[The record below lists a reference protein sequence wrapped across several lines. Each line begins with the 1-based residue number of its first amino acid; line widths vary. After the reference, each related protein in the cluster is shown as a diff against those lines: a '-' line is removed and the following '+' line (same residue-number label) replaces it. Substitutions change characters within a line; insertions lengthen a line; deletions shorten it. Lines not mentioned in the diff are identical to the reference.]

1 MHPPPQALSALSFPS
16 LSLPPPSLSSK
27 SIPTTKIPTFFFP
40 KLPLAIPKFP
50 LHVLHCT
57 PKPTQQEQQILQFVA
72 DSKDNTLPCVRTFE
86 NDLARLSLVGSV
98 RFDQALT
105 AAAADGGRAAS
116 EHLESG
122 VPAMVVETIFPGPAD
137 EHATVSTRLFLPAK
151 KVKEKA
157 IRLKRSFKKD
167 VLSDTTSQNIL
178 SMTFR
183 QVVLQQIWNFELVV
197 FRPGTERNMKDLD
210 NPREEVPASFFL
222 GSSDEQV
229 ISLLAEALCIA
240 ALQNTERLFLDDFM
254 GNGSG
259 GFFSWLRKPQ
269 RIASRDSSV
278 VIYKL
283 FEDEIVENA
292 KSLLENFNSSKERF
306 QGIKVKRKYRWWTPL
321 AHSKLEKIGGP
332 EFSAWTSEHV
342 PAYRLQIDAD
352 KVKDAKFEG
361 WRESSGNRREV
372 LLTHSQMVGLAEIF
386 DMYYEDIYT
395 MPNKELSCG
404 VVSNFTNLSKKKRSS
419 YLMNVLSV
427 TLVSGIFL
435 ISISALSQFSLPHL
449 RKGRMHAQENSFLPS
464 SEIQFAA
471 NEPLDAA
478 KLQEFC
484 ILICKKMKDSF
495 GWPGDIVTDQKIGAW
510 IGEIPTYFKMMDE
523 VDAASEENSNDS
535 TPIQNID
542 TDLKSSAQDIASY
555 QVVLSTDGKIVG
567 FQPTSGVGV
576 NHWAANPLAK
586 ELYGGRNLSPGF
598 IEPGLKIHF
607 PNEVILIELLVSVN
621 SDAYFAL
628 ARPVR

>member
-1 MHPPPQALSALSFPS
+1 MSPPC
-16 LSLPPPSLSSK
+16 PPL
-27 SIPTTKIPTFFFP
+27 
-40 KLPLAIPKFP
+40 
-50 LHVLHCT
+50 
-57 PKPTQQEQQILQFVA
+57 
-72 DSKDNTLPCVRTFE
+72 TFE

-254 GNGSG
+254 GN
-259 GFFSWLRKPQ
+259 
-269 RIASRDSSV
+269 
-278 VIYKL
+278 
-283 FEDEIVENA
+283 DEIVENA
-292 KSLLENFNSSKERF
+292 KSLFENFNSSKERF

-464 SEIQFAA
+464 SEIQFAV

-523 VDAASEENSNDS
+523 ADAASEENSNDS
-535 TPIQNID
+535 TPIQKID

>member
-1 MHPPPQALSALSFPS
+1 
-16 LSLPPPSLSSK
+16 
-27 SIPTTKIPTFFFP
+27 
-40 KLPLAIPKFP
+40 
-50 LHVLHCT
+50 
-57 PKPTQQEQQILQFVA
+57 
-72 DSKDNTLPCVRTFE
+72 
-86 NDLARLSLVGSV
+86 
-98 RFDQALT
+98 
-105 AAAADGGRAAS
+105 
-116 EHLESG
+116 
-122 VPAMVVETIFPGPAD
+122 MV
-137 EHATVSTRLFLPAK
+137 
-151 KVKEKA
+151 
-157 IRLKRSFKKD
+157 
-167 VLSDTTSQNIL
+167 
-178 SMTFR
+178 
-183 QVVLQQIWNFELVV
+183 
-197 FRPGTERNMKDLD
+197 
-210 NPREEVPASFFL
+210 
-222 GSSDEQV
+222 
-229 ISLLAEALCIA
+229 
-240 ALQNTERLFLDDFM
+240 
-254 GNGSG
+254 
-259 GFFSWLRKPQ
+259 FFSWLQKPQ
-269 RIASRDSSV
+269 RIVSRDSSV

-306 QGIKVKRKYRWWTPL
+306 QGIKVKRKYKWWTPL
-321 AHSKLEKIGGP
+321 AYSKLEKIGGP

-342 PAYRLQIDAD
+342 PAYRLQVDAD

-361 WRESSGNRREV
+361 WRESSGNRWEV

-395 MPNKELSCG
+395 MPNEELSCG

-419 YLMNVLSV
+419 SLMNVLSV

-435 ISISALSQFSLPHL
+435 VSISALSQFGLPHL
-449 RKGRMHAQENSFLPS
+449 RKGRMYAQENSSLPS
-464 SEIQFAA
+464 SEIQFAV
-471 NEPLDAA
+471 NESLDAA

-495 GWPGDIVTDQKIGAW
+495 GWPGNIVTDKKIGAW
-510 IGEIPTYFKMMDE
+510 IGEIPAYFKTMDE
-523 VDAASEENSNDS
+523 AGAASEENSTDS
-535 TPIQNID
+535 TPIQKID
-542 TDLKSSAQDIASY
+542 ADLKSSAQDIASY

-621 SDAYFAL
+621 SDANFAL

>member
-1 MHPPPQALSALSFPS
+1 MGL
-16 LSLPPPSLSSK
+16 
-27 SIPTTKIPTFFFP
+27 
-40 KLPLAIPKFP
+40 
-50 LHVLHCT
+50 
-57 PKPTQQEQQILQFVA
+57 
-72 DSKDNTLPCVRTFE
+72 TFE

-98 RFDQALT
+98 RFDQGLT

-210 NPREEVPASFFL
+210 NPREFSYSFHIRRFLLLSFL

-259 GFFSWLRKPQ
+259 GVFSWLRKPQ

-464 SEIQFAA
+464 SEIQFAV

-478 KLQEFC
+478 RLQEFC

-523 VDAASEENSNDS
+523 ADAASEENSNDS
-535 TPIQNID
+535 TPIQKID

>member
-1 MHPPPQALSALSFPS
+1 MHPPPQALSPLSFPL
-16 LSLPPPSLSSK
+16 LSPLPPSLSSK
-27 SIPTTKIPTFFFP
+27 SRPTTKIPTFFFP
-40 KLPLAIPKFP
+40 KLPLTIPKFP

-72 DSKDNTLPCVRTFE
+72 DSNDNTLPCVRTFE

-122 VPAMVVETIFPGPAD
+122 VPAMVVETVFPGPAD

-157 IRLKRSFKKD
+157 IRLKRSFKED
-167 VLSDTTSQNIL
+167 VLSGTMSQNIL

-183 QVVLQQIWNFELVV
+183 QVVLQRIWNFELVL
-197 FRPGTERNMKDLD
+197 FRPGTERNMKDLE
-210 NPREEVPASFFL
+210 NPREVPASFFL

-229 ISLLAEALCIA
+229 ISLLAEAVCIA

-254 GNGSG
+254 GKGPG

-269 RIASRDSSV
+269 RIVSRDSSV

-306 QGIKVKRKYRWWTPL
+306 QGIKVKRKYKWWTPL
-321 AHSKLEKIGGP
+321 AYSKLEKIGGP

-342 PAYRLQIDAD
+342 PAYRLQVDAD

-361 WRESSGNRREV
+361 WRESSGNRWEV

-395 MPNKELSCG
+395 MPNEELSCG
-404 VVSNFTNLSKKKRSS
+404 VVSNFTNLSKTKRSS
-419 YLMNVLSV
+419 SLMNVLSV

-435 ISISALSQFSLPHL
+435 VSISALSQFCLPHL
-449 RKGRMHAQENSFLPS
+449 RKGRMYAQENSSLPS
-464 SEIQFAA
+464 SEIQFAV
-471 NEPLDAA
+471 NESLDAA

-495 GWPGDIVTDQKIGAW
+495 GWPGNIVTDKKIGAW
-510 IGEIPTYFKMMDE
+510 IGEIPAYFKTMDE
-523 VDAASEENSNDS
+523 ADAASEENSTDS
-535 TPIQNID
+535 TPIQKID
-542 TDLKSSAQDIASY
+542 ADLKSSAQDIASY

-621 SDAYFAL
+621 SDANFAL